1 MDSAKKD
8 VFQALATKSVGFSG
22 REIHKMF
29 LSLQGAVYGTE
40 ECLLTMA
47 LWEKVNEGLD

>member
-47 LWEKVNEGLD
+47 LWEKVSEG